1 MIPSWLK
8 VTLPCTKGAF
18 PHIAHI
24 FAKCKYYN
32 FSCNEQN
39 KKDINKEYSEKHNEQ
54 QLALLVPKLQVTLL
68 PLVLPS
74 QGQVLLLLHTMS
86 PVRGSHLQASFSP
99 VPRRY
104 LKSKVKGQNTLWWCI
119 HYVPAAQ
126 LERAE
131 PWWKRKLSF
140 SGLDHW
146 LQTSR
151 LFFSK

>member
-86 PVRGSHLQASFSP
+86 PVRGSHFTSQLFSSTKK
-99 VPRRY
+99 VFKI
-104 LKSKVKGQNTLWWCI
+104 KSKRTKYVMMVHTLCSSCSAGKGRTLVKKE
-119 HYVPAAQ
+119 A
-126 LERAE
+126 
-131 PWWKRKLSF
+131 F
-140 SGLDHW
+140 
-146 LQTSR
+146 
-151 LFFSK
+151 LFRTWSLPSD